1 MPKPHV
7 SSAVMTHPVRLAQA
21 QDLADRLRLD
31 GLALDPDP
39 QGPPSALRTA
49 LVAWSA
55 VRPGAG
61 HHLVVQDDVDAPA
74 ELLEIVG
81 RSAVRFPDEA
91 LVFYTNWHARNGAA
105 ARLAA
110 LAGASWVRAVP
121 DEFTPSLALC
131 LPVASAAAFRAYAR
145 DSAERHDDELLSAF
159 FRGRGRM
166 SLLAVPNIV
175 EHIGTTSINDHAAQ
189 GIRLAVCP
197 TSAADAAPLLDRGRV
212 LEEPGWIPY
221 MRYGE
226 GFVRLVGQENGADGG
241 RGHHPWRDAL
251 PATGLT
257 EEAVRAAR
265 LPRHLAA
272 EVARTF
278 GDAFA
283 EELWTHCLLL
293 GHQAARAARSLG
305 PLPDGVPPDA
315 LDRLRHSAV
324 ATAGPAGLPPERRPE
339 AGPDE
344 ARAMTAL
351 AWAAVRAGGTLGQAF
366 PAGRATAST
375 DAESSPDGSRPRGS
389 S

>member
-1 MPKPHV
+1 MTKVTKPHV

-21 QDLADRLRLD
+21 QDLADRLRLG
-31 GLALDPDP
+31 GLAMDPAP
-39 QGPPSALRTA
+39 TGPPSALRTA

-55 VRPGAG
+55 AAPDAS

-74 ELLEIVG
+74 ELLEIVTA
-81 RSAVRFPDEA
+81 AVGRFPDEA

-121 DEFTPSLALC
+121 DEFTPSLAVC
-131 LPVASAAAFRAYAR
+131 LPAGSAAGFRAYAR
-145 DSAERHDDELLSAF
+145 DSAERHDDELLSVF
-159 FRGRGRM
+159 FRGHGRM

-189 GIRLAVCP
+189 GIRLAACP
-197 TSAADAAPLLDRGRV
+197 TSAADAAPLLARGRV

-226 GFVRLVGQENGADGG
+226 GYIRLVGQEHGADGG
-241 RGHHPWRDAL
+241 RGHHRWPDAL

-257 EEAVRAAR
+257 QDTVRAAR
-265 LPRHLAA
+265 EAHLPEDLAA

-278 GDAFA
+278 GGGFA
-283 EELWTHCLLL
+283 QELWTHCLLL
-293 GHQAARAARSLG
+293 GRQAARASGRLG
-305 PLPDGVPPDA
+305 PVPDGVPADA
-315 LDRLRHSAV
+315 LDRLRRSAV

-344 ARAMTAL
+344 VRTMAAFAWTA
-351 AWAAVRAGGTLGQAF
+351 VHAGEGL
-366 PAGRATAST
+366 
-375 DAESSPDGSRPRGS
+375 D
-389 S
+389 

>member
-1 MPKPHV
+1 
-7 SSAVMTHPVRLAQA
+7 MTHPVRLGQA
-21 QDLADRLRLD
+21 RDLVARLCLD

-39 QGPPSALRTA
+39 DGPPSALRTA
-49 LVAWSA
+49 LVAWGA
-55 VRPGAG
+55 TVPGAG

-74 ELLEIVG
+74 ELLEIVA
-81 RSAVRFPDEA
+81 RAAARFPEEA

-121 DEFTPSLALC
+121 DEFTPSLAVC
-131 LPVASAAAFRAYAR
+131 LPTGTAAAFRAFAR
-145 DSAERHDDELLSAF
+145 DSAERHDDEVLSVF

-175 EHIGTTSINDHAAQ
+175 EHTGTSSINGHAAQ

-197 TSAADAAPLLDRGRV
+197 TSAADAAPLLARGRV

-226 GFVRLVGQENGADGG
+226 GYIRLAGQEHGPDEG
-241 RGHHPWRDAL
+241 RGHHHRWRDAL

-265 LPRHLAA
+265 KAHLPRAVA
-272 EVARTF
+272 GEVARTF
-278 GDAFA
+278 GMPFA

-293 GHQAARAARSLG
+293 GRQAAHVARGLG
-305 PLPDGVPPDA
+305 PAPDGIPAGA
-315 LDRLRHSAV
+315 LDRMRRSAL
-324 ATAGPAGLPPERRPE
+324 ATAGPAGLPPERRPD

-344 ARAMTAL
+344 VRAMTAL
-351 AWAAVRAGGTLGQAF
+351 ARSAVRAGGTFETGPSAV
-366 PAGRATAST
+366 PGGAS
-375 DAESSPDGSRPRGS
+375 RG
-389 S
+389 